1 MNLDDLALGWREA
14 LIAAI
19 ACLVLYVVFAVLR
32 LRRLRRQPAATAPAD
47 SSQLHEPAEP
57 VAVVKPPARE
67 ELPFPWYEPPDEVP
81 PPASGGAESALDAA
95 LLARLESRLA
105 AAERVVAECSQ
116 LRDEVAI
123 MRGELASIRIEMTKQ
138 LERMQATQNIAPIYG
153 DAMQMAAAGY
163 DAAAIAERCG
173 VARAE
178 ADLVVA
184 LMRSQAR
191 SENMRE
197 K

>member
-1 MNLDDLALGWREA
+1 
-14 LIAAI
+14 
-19 ACLVLYVVFAVLR
+19 VV
-32 LRRLRRQPAATAPAD
+32 
-47 SSQLHEPAEP
+47 
-57 VAVVKPPARE
+57 VVKPPVRE
-67 ELPFPWYEPPDEVP
+67 ELPFPWYEPPDEDP
-81 PPASGGAESALDAA
+81 PPALGNGGSSVDAA
-95 LLARLESRLA
+95 LLSRIESRLA
-105 AAERVVAECSQ
+105 AAERAVAECSQ

-123 MRGELASIRIEMTKQ
+123 MRGELASIRIEMTRQ
-138 LERMQATQNIAPIYG
+138 MERIQATQNVAPIYG
-153 DAMQMAAAGY
+153 DAMQLAAAGY

-184 LMRSQAR
+184 LIRSQTR

>member
-1 MNLDDLALGWREA
+1 MNLEDLALGWREA
-14 LIAAI
+14 LLAAI

-32 LRRLRRQPAATAPAD
+32 LRRLRQPPAVPAPAD
-47 SSQLHEPAEP
+47 AQPVQQGEEP
-57 VAVVKPPARE
+57 VVAVKPPVRE
-67 ELPFPWYEPPDEVP
+67 ELPFPWYEPPDEAP
-81 PPASGGAESALDAA
+81 LPAPVGGEGAADVA
-95 LLARLESRLA
+95 LLSRIESRLA
-105 AAERVVAECSQ
+105 AAERAVAECSQ

-123 MRGELASIRIEMTKQ
+123 MRGELASIRIEMTRQ
-138 LERMQATQNIAPIYG
+138 LERIQATQNVAPIYG

-184 LMRSQAR
+184 LMRSQTR

>member
-1 MNLDDLALGWREA
+1 MNLEDFALGWREA
-14 LIAAI
+14 LLAAI
-19 ACLVLYVVFAVLR
+19 TCLAIYVVIAVLR
-32 LRRLRRQPAATAPAD
+32 LRRLRRPPAVPVSAD
-47 SSQLHEPAEP
+47 SPQVQEPAEP
-57 VAVVKPPARE
+57 LVVVKPSVRE
-67 ELPFPWYEPPDEVP
+67 ELPFPWYEPPDEEAPPVP
-81 PPASGGAESALDAA
+81 GGGDGAVDAA

-105 AAERVVAECSQ
+105 AAERAVTECSQ

-123 MRGELASIRIEMTKQ
+123 MRGELASIRIEMTRQ